1 MNALTEFLDEFAVK
15 IEKEK
20 LRALGERNK
29 WESEAEN
36 RKKKMMDL
44 NNLLN
49 EKKAELDRYTVE
61 LESLNKMEQEQ
72 KALINKLSNNE

>member
-1 MNALTEFLDEFAVK
+1 
-15 IEKEK
+15 
-20 LRALGERNK
+20 
-29 WESEAEN
+29 
-36 RKKKMMDL
+36 MDL

-49 EKKAELDRYTVE
+49 EKKSELDRYTVE